1 MKKSVLLVLIFMSVA
16 TFLWVTNAGTIM
28 TGMQVLDLP
37 PPPPPPGM
45 DGGSIDSGDG
55 YVYDDEV
62 IYTPDTQRTAQPAQ
76 QPAQQPR
83 VEQPVPTQAY
93 EQQQEQRRTVQD
105 LESRVNSLESRVDQL
120 AVNVQNLRSRPAT
133 ESPAELQRLESRT
146 FLNTM
151 LTTVFIGLLLALVV
165 LFFVYQRVKKKKAAS
180 TEKDVI
186 AEYIRSYEKQ
196 GYDRDTLKEHLR
208 ASGWSDELIEEAEKD
223 MWV

>member
-16 TFLWVTNAGTIM
+16 TFLWVTNAGTII

-62 IYTPDTQRTAQPAQ
+62 IYTPDTQRTAQPSQ

-93 EQQQEQRRTVQD
+93 EQQQEQQRTVKD

-146 FLNTM
+146 FINTM

-165 LFFVYQRVKKKKAAS
+165 LFFVYQRVKKKKAESA
-180 TEKDVI
+180 EKDVI